1 VILSFS
7 DILPD
12 RELSRTFIGGE
23 GLSHS
28 LERAIC
34 LEADSNARVRR
45 EPFVETWLISRRGRQ
60 ASALLSRL
68 MPDGPDFAADHF
80 GANSDRSVLLLNHGS
95 FRDDIRSLRG
105 HPDPKKLTGGGQL
118 LNDSFKLDLQ
128 GFICG
133 ENLESHSDSQNKSEH
148 GHFHIE
154 ESSIRR
160 SPDAKIYPLPDLTEE
175 TYMRRFVF
183 QRRHA
188 QKSRI
193 VLVMHDCR
201 HERAF
206 SL

>member
-1 VILSFS
+1 M
-7 DILPD
+7 PD
-12 RELSRTFIGGE
+12 WELSERLLAGKA
-23 GLSHS
+23 LSHS

-68 MPDGPDFAADHF
+68 MPDGSDFAADHF

-201 HERAF
+201 HERSF